1 MPDFDLVTIIA
12 LICLM
17 AVVAGVM
24 FLAGLTIAKRN
35 TARGMGS
42 KTSDDPIAVHN
53 RVIADVQSGTESLK
67 HNMKLLEMA
76 LESLTEGVIVTNST
90 GAVLFRN
97 RLANE
102 TSQKAHERSLVE
114 ASVQDLLGEAV
125 EGRRLNCELEVFGP
139 PSRMLSLTALPIT
152 AETGDEIFG
161 ALAIIEDV
169 TDAHRI
175 GKTRRDFVANMSHE
189 LRTPIGAV
197 SLLTEML
204 HEEQDPDVR
213 NQLTGR
219 LLSESARMTNTIDDL
234 LELSR
239 IESETEAYDEEIVV
253 QELIEEAVAR
263 VRVAAESAQVH
274 VGAVM
279 PKDAVI
285 VRGNRNQI
293 LSALS
298 NLIDNAVKYSD
309 AGDSVSVRTRVQN
322 DDLCI
327 VVQDTGQGI
336 PARDLDRI
344 FERFYRVD
352 QSRDVSTGGTGIGL
366 SIVRHV
372 ALNHGGRVTVDSVE
386 GDGSIFTIEIPLT
399 TEQDARSHVTVGDSD
414 GN

>member
-1 MPDFDLVTIIA
+1 MGNFDFVTIIA
-12 LICLM
+12 LICLV
-17 AVVAGVM
+17 AIVAGVM
-24 FLAGLTIAKRN
+24 LLAGCTIAKRN
-35 TARGMGS
+35 TARAMGS
-42 KTSDDPIAVHN
+42 TTSDDPIAVHE
-53 RVIADVQSGTESLK
+53 RKIAETEAASEQLK
-67 HNMKLLEMA
+67 QNLQLLKMA
-76 LESLTEGVIVTNST
+76 LESLNEGVIVTDSA
-90 GAVLFRN
+90 GQVLFRN

-114 ASVQDLLGEAV
+114 ASVTELLHEAV
-125 EGRRLNCELEVFGP
+125 DGRRLNCELEVFGP
-139 PSRMLSLTALPIT
+139 PSRMLSLTALPINT
-152 AETGDEIFG
+152 ESATEIVG
-161 ALAIIEDV
+161 ALAIIADV

-204 HEEQDPDVR
+204 HEEQDPEVR
-213 NQLTGR
+213 NQLTSR
-219 LLSESARMTNTIDDL
+219 LLSESERMTNTIDDL

-239 IESETEAYDEEIVV
+239 IESETEAYDEKVVV
-253 QELIEEAVAR
+253 QELIDEAVAR
-263 VRVAAESAQVH
+263 VRVAAESSKVH
-274 VGAVM
+274 VGSVM
-279 PKDAVI
+279 PKDALVI
-285 VRGNRNQI
+285 RGNRNQL

-298 NLIDNAVKYSD
+298 NLIDNAVKYSS

-322 DDLCI
+322 NDLCI

-352 QSRDVSTGGTGIGL
+352 HSRDASTGGTGIGL

-386 GDGSIFTIEIPLT
+386 GDGSIFTIEIPIT
-399 TEQDARSHVTVGDSD
+399 AEQDSRSHVTVGDLD